1 MQERSMK
8 ILRIGFLIHLM
19 DAGYGK
25 ELFDGISMYCQE
37 KGMQLV
43 VFPAHTLSWPF
54 GKYGYQD
61 SVLLEFIKSNNL
73 DGLIIEAGTQ
83 SSFCGKDQFEKF
95 FINKMRPLP
104 MVTFAVGFDGIPL
117 VQGDNGHGLESLV
130 EHLISVHSCKKFM
143 LITGPDENNDS
154 RIRENSV
161 RTILQRHN
169 IKLDSDSILR
179 GNFFAKSIVP
189 LLEAYLTEHKKL
201 DFDAII
207 CFNDIMA
214 LSTIHFL
221 KEKDIHV
228 PEDIIVTGFDDS
240 FVSSFD
246 LPTLTTVKTS
256 LAPQGYA
263 AAKKIYELINKEKA
277 EPYEEYSTV
286 AIYRQS
292 CGCIAEDDFSFNAYD
307 EHMRKIAWGNEFS
320 RLRERRALFLEGD
333 FARFRDIMNELL
345 TVKTFSD
352 FISALDISFS
362 ALEIEKA
369 AVVLY
374 EHEIENLKDSRF
386 KIPEKAKL
394 IYAFDSEKGY
404 KTTEIQEFNP
414 NDCFIPYNFEDAVT
428 SFMLKPLFLREM
440 QLGYIYFDTG
450 NFSGS
455 IYDMLCMQI
464 SNALV
469 SLKMN

>member
-1 MQERSMK
+1 MK

-37 KGMQLV
+37 KGIQLV

-61 SVLLEFIKSNNL
+61 SVLLEFIKKNKL

-83 SSFCGKDQFEKF
+83 SSFCGKEQFEKS
-95 FINKMRPLP
+95 FINLMRPLP

-154 RIRENSV
+154 KIRENSV
-161 RTILQRHN
+161 RRILQKHDIELN
-169 IKLDSDSILR
+169 SDSILR
-179 GNFFAKSIVP
+179 SNFFAKSTVP
-189 LLEAYLTEHKKL
+189 LLDDYFKKHNKL

-221 KEKDIHV
+221 KEKGIHV
-228 PEDIIVTGFDDS
+228 PQDIIVTGFDDS

-263 AAKKIYELINKEKA
+263 AAKKIYELINNERA

-292 CGCIAEDDFSFNAYD
+292 CGCINEDDFSFNAYD
-307 EHMRKIAWGNEFS
+307 EHMRKIAWGKEFT
-320 RLRERRALFLEGD
+320 RLRERRGLFLEGD

-352 FISALDISFS
+352 FINALETSFS
-362 ALEIEKA
+362 ALEIRKA
-369 AVVLY
+369 ALVLY
-374 EHEIENLKDSRF
+374 ENKIENLKNSQF
-386 KIPEKAKL
+386 IIPEKAKL
-394 IYAFDSEKGY
+394 IYAFDLEKAF
-404 KTTEIQEFNP
+404 KTTNTEIFNP
-414 NDCFIPYNFEDAVT
+414 NDSFLPYNFKDSVT
-428 SFMLKPLFLREM
+428 SFMLKPLFLREN
-440 QLGYIYFDTG
+440 QLGYIYFNAG

-469 SLKMN
+469 SLNIN